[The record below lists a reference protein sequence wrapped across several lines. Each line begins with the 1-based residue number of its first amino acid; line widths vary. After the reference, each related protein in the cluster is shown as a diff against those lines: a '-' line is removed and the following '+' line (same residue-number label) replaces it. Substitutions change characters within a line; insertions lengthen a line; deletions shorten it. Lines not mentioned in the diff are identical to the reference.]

1 MTDGRWRM
9 VDGGWWMAGEWRYT
23 RACLRIYI
31 RSSKAVV
38 EDDEAGVIRGGGEVH
53 RCLTVI

>member
-1 MTDGRWRM
+1 MADGGWRM

-31 RSSKAVV
+31 CSSKAEV
-38 EDDEAGVIRGGGEVH
+38 EDEAGVIRGGGGGRYTGV
-53 RCLTVI
+53 